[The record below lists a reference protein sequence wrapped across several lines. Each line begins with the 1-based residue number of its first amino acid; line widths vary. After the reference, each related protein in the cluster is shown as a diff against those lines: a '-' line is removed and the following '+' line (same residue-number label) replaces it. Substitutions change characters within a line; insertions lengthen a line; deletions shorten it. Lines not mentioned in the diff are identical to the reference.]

1 MNNSK
6 STQTYDYVIVGSG
19 FGGSVSAMRLTEKGY
34 SVLVLERGKRFR
46 DQDFAKTN
54 WIFWK
59 YLWAPALRCF
69 GILQISPFKD
79 VIALHGSGVGGGSLG
94 YANVLM
100 QPDDKLFAAPAWS
113 HLADWKTILQPHYE
127 TARRMLGVAP
137 NPRLWPA
144 DAVLKD
150 IANSLGRGNTFQSTE
165 AATFFGEPGV
175 EVPDPYFKGEGPS
188 RAGCIHCGA
197 CMVGCRYNAKN
208 TLVKNY
214 LYLAEKWGARIKAEC
229 EVRDVHPLPA
239 NQPDNARYEV
249 VYRSSTSWLVKPERT
264 LRARNVVFSAGALG
278 TLRLL
283 FHCRDVTRSLSNISN
298 RLGDL
303 VRTNSE
309 ALLGVS
315 ARNRETNYSEGLAI
329 TSIFYADPVTTIEPV
344 RYPAGSSLMRFL
356 ASPLVENG
364 GSLFS
369 RFLKTAAQI
378 FLRPLDFLITH
389 VLPGWAQ
396 RTTIL
401 LVMQTEDNRIK
412 LRLGRDAFTL
422 FRRGLVSRPDEEQ
435 TIPGK
440 IDIGHA
446 VTREFARRI
455 DGIPAGTINE
465 GLLNIPMTAHILGG
479 VPFGLNDIQGVA
491 DLNCQIHNYPGLYVV
506 DGSIMPANP
515 GVNPSLTITAL
526 AEYAMSR
533 VQPKDGKL
541 LRPPMGVIAAPR
553 QAMLSSV
560 LKETVPLEVAP
571 HRPGG
576 NGKLPVG

>member
-6 STQTYDYVIVGSG
+6 LTQTYDYVIVGSG

-34 SVLVLERGKRFR
+34 SVMVLERGKRFR

-113 HLADWKTILQPHYE
+113 HLADWKAILQPHYD

-150 IANSLGRGNTFQSTE
+150 IAGSLGMGNTFKPTE
-165 AATFFGEPGV
+165 GATFFGEPGV
-175 EVPDPYFKGEGPS
+175 EVPDPYFNGEGPS

-214 LYLAEKWGARIKAEC
+214 LYLAEKWGAHIKAEC
-229 EVRDVHPLPA
+229 EVRDVRPLPA
-239 NQPDNARYEV
+239 GQPDNARYEV
-249 VYRSSTSWLVKPERT
+249 IYRNSTSWLVKPERT
-264 LRARNVVFSAGALG
+264 LRARNIVFSAGALG

-283 FHCRDVTRSLSNISN
+283 FRCRDVTRSLPKISN

-315 ARNRETNYSEGLAI
+315 ARNRDTNYSEGLAI

-356 ASPLVENG
+356 AGPLVESG
-364 GSLFS
+364 GSFIS

-401 LVMQTEDNRIK
+401 LVMQTEDNRMK
-412 LRLGRDAFTL
+412 LRLGRDTFTL

-435 TIPGK
+435 AIPSK
-440 IDIGHA
+440 IDIGHQ

-479 VPFGLNDIQGVA
+479 VPFGSNDIQGVV
-491 DLNCQIHNYPGLYVV
+491 DLNCQIHNYPGLSVV

-533 VQPKDGKL
+533 VQPKDGKP
-541 LRPPMGVIAAPR
+541 LRPPMGVTAAAR
-553 QAMLSSV
+553 QALQSSV
-560 LKETVPLEVAP
+560 LKETVPLETAP

-576 NGKLPVG
+576 NGKLHAS